1 MTKRR
6 RAKVMERVTETE
18 MAAAAATKT
27 LVKVAK
33 VAMKAQQTLKQQPG
47 EEVESRVVEFG
58 EADKVPKQR

>member
-18 MAAAAATKT
+18 MAAAATKT